1 MFIRRR
7 RLLSGSIVAAL
18 SVAGLGADRER
29 PAARAAGPAPGPSP
43 ASDSPEASPSEA
55 SPSEASPPAEAS
67 PPIEASP
74 SPREMDSLAGPAG
87 PADLNVMTFNLRYA
101 AAVPPN
107 SWAERR
113 PVMRTLLTTER
124 PDLIGTQEGL
134 PDQLRDIG
142 SDLGADYDRIGL
154 GREGGDRGEHMAI
167 FFDRTR
173 LAPQKAGNFWLS
185 ETPSVPGSISWGSNS
200 IRMVTWVLFA
210 DRKTG
215 RRFYA
220 VNTHLDNR
228 SENAR
233 RHGAALLAQRL
244 AAFDRLPIVL
254 TGDFNSPAQ
263 SSSQVYHLLVDQTGL
278 RDTWITAPRRGP
290 AYATI
295 HNFQA
300 LVPNGIRADW
310 ILTTPGVTPLAA
322 LMNTFRGGS
331 QYPSDHLP
339 VQVRLRLP

>member
-1 MFIRRR
+1 VVIHGR
-7 RLLSGSIVAAL
+7 RLLSGSIVMAL
-18 SVAGLGADRER
+18 AVAGLGLVRER
-29 PAARAAGPAPGPSP
+29 RATRAVPPGPAS
-43 ASDSPEASPSEA
+43 
-55 SPSEASPPAEAS
+55 ASPPVEAS
-67 PPIEASP
+67 GSPEVSPPVEASP
-74 SPREMDSLAGPAG
+74 SPCAMESLAGPAAPG
-87 PADLNVMTFNLRYA
+87 DLDVMTFNLRYA
-101 AAVPPN
+101 ALVPPN
-107 SWAERR
+107 SWPERR

-142 SDLGADYDRIGL
+142 NDLGPGYDRIGL

-173 LAPQKAGNFWLS
+173 LTPQNSGNFWLS
-185 ETPSVPGSISWGSNS
+185 ETPSAPGSISWGSRS

-210 DRKTG
+210 DRETG
-215 RRFYA
+215 RHFYA
-220 VNTHLDNR
+220 VNTHLDNA

-244 AAFDRLPIVL
+244 AAFHGLPIVL
-254 TGDFNSPAQ
+254 TGDFNSSAR
-263 SSSQVYHLLVDQTGL
+263 SSSQVYHLLVDRTGL
-278 RDTWITAPRRGP
+278 RDTWITASRRGP

-295 HNFQA
+295 HNYQA
-300 LVPNGIRADW
+300 LVPDGERADW
-310 ILTTPGVTPLAA
+310 ILTTPGVTALAA
-322 LMNTFRGGS
+322 LMNTYRSGS

>member
-1 MFIRRR
+1 M
-7 RLLSGSIVAAL
+7 
-18 SVAGLGADRER
+18 E
-29 PAARAAGPAPGPSP
+29 
-43 ASDSPEASPSEA
+43 
-55 SPSEASPPAEAS
+55 
-67 PPIEASP
+67 
-74 SPREMDSLAGPAG
+74 SLAGPAG
-87 PADLNVMTFNLRYA
+87 PADLDVMTFNLRYA

-134 PDQLRDIG
+134 ADQLRDIG
-142 SDLGADYDRIGL
+142 NDLGPDYDRIGL
-154 GREGGDRGEHMAI
+154 GREGGDLGEHMAI
-167 FFDRTR
+167 FFDKTR
-173 LAPQKAGNFWLS
+173 LAPQKSGNFWLS
-185 ETPSVPGSISWGSNS
+185 DTPSVPGSISWGSNS

-220 VNTHLDNR
+220 VNTHLDNK

-233 RHGAALLAQRL
+233 RNGAALLAQRL
-244 AAFDRLPIVL
+244 ATFERLPIVL
-254 TGDFNSPAQ
+254 TGDFNSAAQ
-263 SSSQVYHLLVDQTGL
+263 SSSQVYHLLVDRTGL

-295 HNFQA
+295 HNYEA
-300 LVPNGIRADW
+300 LVPNGVRADW

-322 LMNTFRGGS
+322 LMNTYRSGS